1 MKSKKVLTEIEHL
14 ENIVTGLKKVYDV
27 VSSTM
32 GPGGAN
38 VLIEREYLAP
48 IISKDGATVAEHLII
63 NDETASIVNLVKNIT
78 RKAATESGDGTT
90 TTTVLAYHIFE
101 NALKYLKEKEEGTRV
116 FKIKE
121 NIKLLSDEIVK
132 YLEDNSKLITNK
144 EELKNIIMIS
154 TNQDKQMTDIIFD
167 ALDIEDDSKF
177 EKVKD
182 KEIFLHFSKI
192 GKDYVEKVNGSR
204 YECGIMTTAFCNN
217 AGMTKM
223 IQKDPIIAVIN
234 EKIYNMGQIIDILN
248 YAKRVN
254 KPIVIIA
261 ADYDNEVVATL
272 AVNKLQGALQVTAIK
287 APGTGGMD
295 TDGYLSDIAFISG
308 AKVLKNETEYSLEN
322 FNPDFLGTE
331 ISFIESDTT
340 KTVFATNLSNKEINN
355 RIDFIKSLLED
366 DKNNEALE
374 TIINRRIKKIKND
387 VSHIYIYGD
396 SDVEMF
402 ERKDRFEDAVG
413 AIKSALEKGYHVG
426 CGISLLNAIRKT
438 NILTKNDSDDINM
451 IIAKNVLRIALKAP
465 FKKIMENAEIEVS
478 DSFYSNNIDPE
489 IGYDIT
495 TGKQINLINKGI
507 IDPTKVTICALKY
520 SVSLASTLISSRSS
534 ILVDK
539 DDSSK

>member
-14 ENIVTGLKKVYDV
+14 ENIVSGLKKVYDV

-101 NALKYLKEKEEGTRV
+101 NALKYLKEKKEGTRV

-121 NIKLLSDEIVK
+121 YIKSLSDEIVK
-132 YLEDNSKLITNK
+132 YLEDNSKLVTNK

-154 TNQDKQMTDIIFD
+154 TNQDKQMTNIIFD
-167 ALDIEDDSKF
+167 ALDIEEKENFS
-177 EKVKD
+177 KVKD

-204 YECGIMTTAFCNN
+204 YECGILTNAFCNN

-223 IQKDPIIAVIN
+223 VYKDPLIAIIN
-234 EKIYNMGQIIDILN
+234 EKIYNMSQIIDILN
-248 YAKRVN
+248 YAKREN
-254 KPIVIIA
+254 KPVIIIA
-261 ADYDNEVVATL
+261 TEFDNEVVATL
-272 AVNKLQGALQVTAIK
+272 AVNKLQGALQVSAIK

-308 AKVLKNETEYSLEN
+308 AKVIKNETEYSLEN
-322 FNPDFLGTE
+322 FEPSFLGRS
-331 ISFIESDTT
+331 ISFIESDIT
-340 KTVFATNLSNKEINN
+340 KTVFATNLSNEDINK
-355 RIDFIKSLLED
+355 RIDFINSLLLD
-366 DKNNEALE
+366 DQNNETLE
-374 TIINRRIKKIKND
+374 TMVNRRVKKIKND

-426 CGISLLNAIRKT
+426 SGVSLINAIRKT
-438 NILTKNDSDDINM
+438 NILTVNDNDDINM
-451 IIAKNVLRIALKAP
+451 QIAKDVLNIALKAP
-465 FKKIMENAEIEVS
+465 FKKIMENSEI
-478 DSFYSNNIDPE
+478 NIDNDFFNNDINPE
-489 IGYDIT
+489 LGFDIT
-495 TGKQINLINKGI
+495 TGKQINLIEKGI
-507 IDPTKVTICALKY
+507 IDPTKVTVCALKY

-539 DDSSK
+539 DDNSK